1 MIDRMNK
8 KHYLTLLCVLALT
21 LAVAIPTLVHPTSAF
36 TFDGEAYAIRGGT
49 IVTVTGAT
57 IPKGTVVIRNGLI
70 EAVGAEIPIPG
81 DARVIDASGMT
92 VYPGLFDSY
101 SSYGVKPAPT
111 PASRGTDDDPVQ
123 ALMARM
129 AAPQSTVGLLP
140 EVTVLDQFQITEN
153 TFDQQRAA
161 GITTALTAP
170 RIGVIQ
176 GQSALINLGTEA
188 AEKLILKAP
197 YSLNVGFTAVRGGY
211 PGSLMGVFSFLR
223 QSLLDAQ
230 HYREEWARYSKSP
243 RGAQRPEVNK
253 SLAALQPVINGELP
267 VIFNASSVREIQRA
281 IGLAEEFKL
290 KYMIAGA
297 TQSYQIA
304 DYLKSKNATV
314 LLSLSYP
321 QRQQGLDDPER
332 ETLRALRE
340 RADAPKAAAALHKAG
355 VRFAFNSGTLVR
367 PQDYIINAARAV
379 EAGLPKDEAV
389 KAMTIY
395 PAQIFGL
402 SEQLGSIEKGKIANL
417 VIATGDIFNRETR
430 VRNVFVDGKLLEIK
444 PPEPQR
450 PAGTFAGGGRRGERA
465 AATAPDAASNAAAS
479 NAASDGASGAAG
491 GATGERSRDTSD
503 AKRPEEATAPI
514 QAQQP
519 RQPAPDEI
527 LIRNATI
534 MTASHGTIENGSI
547 LIRGGKIAAVGK
559 DVKAPANAMVI
570 DATGKYV
577 TPGFVDSHSHTALD
591 DVNEGSLSVTAMVRM
606 RDVVNNTEINIYR
619 QLAGGMTTIHQ
630 LHGSA
635 NSIGGQNSIIKLK
648 WGRPVE
654 EMWVSDAPRTI
665 KFALGE
671 NPKRSNTN
679 LPQGAPRRF
688 PATRMGVEET
698 IREAFIEGR
707 EYIKK
712 WEGYEAAKAR
722 GENPLPPRRD
732 LKLEAITDVLKGKID
747 IHAHCYRADEIVMLL
762 RLSEE
767 FGIKLRTLQHVLE
780 GYKVAPEIAR
790 HGASASILP
799 DWWAYKMEAYD
810 AIPFNAAIMTRRGV
824 VVSIHSDSNEH
835 ARRFYQEA
843 AKMMKYGDLTEEE
856 ALRLV
861 TLNPAIQIRMDHR
874 IGSIDVGKDAD
885 LVIFNAHPFSIYSRP
900 EMTMIEGE
908 VFFDRNEDL
917 KRRDLLVKEK
927 RELIDRERRTPQQ
940 LQPTQAGASIPTLGP
955 DEDDDPHK
963 R

>member
-1 MIDRMNK
+1 MLNK
-8 KHYLTLLCVLALT
+8 KYHPTLICVLTLLLA
-21 LAVAIPTLVHPTSAF
+21 ASIYLVRSTSARS
-36 TFDGEAYAIRGGT
+36 FDGEAYAIRGGT

-57 IPKGTVVIRNGLI
+57 IPKGSIVIRNGLI
-70 EAVGAEIPIPG
+70 EAVGAEISIPG

-92 VYPGLFDSY
+92 VYPGLIDSY
-101 SSYGVKPAPT
+101 TSYGIKPAPT
-111 PASRGTDDDPVQ
+111 PASRATGGDPTQ
-123 ALMARM
+123 EFIARM
-129 AAPQSTVGLLP
+129 TAPPSTVGLLP
-140 EVTVLDQFQITEN
+140 EVTVVDQFQIAES
-153 TFDQQRAA
+153 TFDPQRAA

-170 RIGVIQ
+170 RAGVFQ
-176 GQSALINLGTEA
+176 GQSALINLGA
-188 AEKLILKAP
+188 DSAEKLILKAP
-197 YSLNVGFTAVRGGY
+197 YSLNVGFAGARGGY
-211 PGSLMGVFSFLR
+211 PGSVMGVFSFLR

-230 HYREEWARYSKSP
+230 HYRDEWARYSKSP

-253 SLAALQPVINGELP
+253 SLAALQPVINGEMP

-290 KYMIAGA
+290 KYLIAGA

-304 DYLKSKNATV
+304 DYLKAKNVTV
-314 LLSLSYP
+314 LLSLSFP
-321 QRQQGLDDPER
+321 QRQPGQDDPER
-332 ETLRALRE
+332 ETLQALRE
-340 RADAPKAAAALHKAG
+340 RADAPRAAAALFKAG
-355 VRFAFNSGTLVR
+355 VRFAFNSGTLAR
-367 PQDYIINAARAV
+367 PQDYVANAARAID
-379 EAGLPKDEAV
+379 AGLPKEEAI

-402 SEQLGSIEKGKIANL
+402 SEQLGSLEKGKIANVL
-417 VIATGDIFNRETR
+417 IATGDIFNKETK
-430 VRNVFVDGKLLEIK
+430 VKNVFVDGKLLDLK
-444 PPEPQR
+444 PPEAQR
-450 PAGTFAGGGRRGERA
+450 PAGPFAGGGRRGERSNSPVA
-465 AATAPDAASNAAAS
+465 SAPPATDTATG
-479 NAASDGASGAAG
+479 AASDASAAAG
-491 GATGERSRDTSD
+491 
-503 AKRPEEATAPI
+503 PI
-514 QAQQP
+514 PPVVRAEQTP
-519 RQPAPDEI
+519 KPAPDEI

-547 LIRGGKIAAVGK
+547 LIKGGKIAAVGK
-559 DVKAPANAMVI
+559 DVKGSPSATVI

-577 TPGFVDSHSHTALD
+577 TPGFVDAHSHTALD
-591 DVNEGSLSVTAMVRM
+591 DINEGSLSVTAMVRM
-606 RDVVNNTEINIYR
+606 RDVVNPTDINIYR

-654 EMWVSDAPRTI
+654 EMYVSDAPRTI

-679 LPQGAPRRF
+679 LPQGATRRF

-698 IREAFIEGR
+698 IRDAFTQGR

-712 WEGYEAAKAR
+712 WDDYEAAKAR

-732 LKLEAITDVLKGKID
+732 LKLEAIADVLKGKID
-747 IHAHCYRADEIVMLL
+747 IHSHCYRVDEIVMLM
-762 RLSEE
+762 RLTEE
-767 FGIKLRTLQHVLE
+767 FGIKIRTLQHTLE

-810 AIPFNAAIMTRRGV
+810 AIPFNAAIMTRHGI

-843 AKMMKYGDLTEEE
+843 GKMMKYGDLTEEE

-861 TLNPAIQIRMDHR
+861 TLNPAIQIRLDHR

-885 LVIFNAHPFSIYSRP
+885 LVIFNGHPFSVYSRP
-900 EMTMIEGE
+900 ELTLIEG
-908 VFFDRNEDL
+908 VVYFDRNDDL
-917 KRRDLLVKEK
+917 KHRDLLVKEK
-927 RELIDRERRTPQQ
+927 RELIDRERRTPLQ
-940 LQPTQAGASIPTLGP
+940 LQPTQAATGLIQAAGP
-955 DEDDDPHK
+955 DDDNDDEEDPFK
-963 R
+963 

>member
-1 MIDRMNK
+1 MMNK
-8 KHYLTLLCVLALT
+8 KYYLTLFCVLALT
-21 LAVAIPTLVHPTSAF
+21 LAAAFATVVRPTSAI
-36 TFDGEAYAIRGGT
+36 TFDGETYAISGGNV
-49 IVTVTGAT
+49 VTVTGAT

-70 EAVGAEIPIPG
+70 EAVGADIPIPG
-81 DARVIDASGMT
+81 DARVIDATGMT

-101 SSYGVKPAPT
+101 TSYGTKPAPT
-111 PASRGTDDDPVQ
+111 PAARAGGDDPEQ
-123 ALMARM
+123 AMMARM
-129 AAPQSTVGLLP
+129 TAPQSTVGLLP
-140 EVTVLDQFQITEN
+140 EVTVLDQLQITES
-153 TFDQQRAA
+153 TFDQQRSA

-170 RIGVIQ
+170 RAGVFQ
-176 GQSALINLGTEA
+176 GQSALINLGTDA
-188 AEKLILKAP
+188 AEKLILKSP
-197 YSLNVGFTAVRGGY
+197 YSLNVGFTTSRGGY
-211 PGSLMGVFSFLR
+211 PGSLMGVFAFLR

-230 HYREEWARYSKSP
+230 HYRDEWARYSKSP
-243 RGAQRPEVNK
+243 RGAQRPQVNK
-253 SLAALQPVINGELP
+253 SLATLQPVINGEMP

-281 IGLAEEFKL
+281 IGLAEEFNI

-314 LLSLSYP
+314 LLALSYP
-321 QRQQGLDDPER
+321 QRQQNLDNPER
-332 ETLRALRE
+332 ESLRVLRD
-340 RADAPKAAAALHKAG
+340 RADAPKAAAALHRAG
-355 VRFAFNSGTLVR
+355 VRFAFNSGTLAR
-367 PQDYIINAARAV
+367 PHDYIVNAARAV
-379 EAGLPKDEAV
+379 EAGLPKEEAI

-402 SEQLGSIEKGKIANL
+402 SEQLGSIEPGKIANL
-417 VIATGDIFNRETR
+417 LIATGDIFNRETK
-430 VRNVFVDGKLLEIK
+430 VRNILIDGKLLDIK

-450 PAGTFAGGGRRGERA
+450 PAGTLAGGGRRGERA
-465 AATAPDAASNAAAS
+465 AVPAPDSASNS
-479 NAASDGASGAAG
+479 TPGATREPGERPEAAG
-491 GATGERSRDTSD
+491 
-503 AKRPEEATAPI
+503 API
-514 QAQQP
+514 PARQP
-519 RQPAPDEI
+519 RQPSPAEI

-547 LIRGGKIAAVGK
+547 LIRDGKIAAVGK
-559 DVKAPANAMVI
+559 DVNAPANATVI

-591 DVNEGSLSVTAMVRM
+591 DINEGSLSVTAMVRM
-606 RDVVNNTEINIYR
+606 RDVINDTEINIYR

-648 WGRPVE
+648 WGKPGE
-654 EMWVSDAPRTI
+654 EMKVAEAPRTI

-671 NPKRSNTN
+671 NPKRSNSN
-679 LPQGAPRRF
+679 APQGAPRRF

-698 IREAFIEGR
+698 IREAFTEGR

-712 WEGYEAAKAR
+712 WEDYEAAKAR
-722 GENPLPPRRD
+722 GGNPLPPRRD
-732 LKLEAITDVLKGKID
+732 LKLEAIADVLKGKVD

-762 RLSEE
+762 RLCEE

-780 GYKVAPEIAR
+780 GYKVAPEIAG

-810 AIPFNAAIMTRRGV
+810 AIPFNAAIMTRHGI

-861 TLNPAIQIRMDHR
+861 TLNPAMQIRLDHR

-885 LVIFNAHPFSIYSRP
+885 LVIFNGHPFSIYSRP
-900 EMTMIEGE
+900 EMTMVEGE
-908 VFFDRNEDL
+908 IYFDRNEDL
-917 KRRDLLVKEK
+917 KDRDLLVKEK
-927 RELIDRERRTPQQ
+927 RELIERERRSPQQ
-940 LQPTQAGASIPTLGP
+940 LQPTQAGSAVIPTLGP
-955 DEDDDPHK
+955 EEDDPHPH
-963 R
+963 RR

>member
-1 MIDRMNK
+1 MIDRINK
-8 KHYLTLLCVLALT
+8 KHYLTLFCVLSLS
-21 LAVAIPTLVHPTSAF
+21 LAASISTIVRSTSAH

-70 EAVGAEIPIPG
+70 EAVGAEVPIPG
-81 DARVIDASGMT
+81 DARVIDATGMT

-101 SSYGVKPAPT
+101 TSYGTRPAPT
-111 PASRGTDDDPVQ
+111 PAPRRTDDDPVQ
-123 ALMARM
+123 AMMARM

-140 EVTVLDQFQITEN
+140 EVTVLDQLQITET

-170 RIGVIQ
+170 RAGVIQ
-176 GQSALINLGTEA
+176 GQSALINLGPDA

-197 YSLNVGFTAVRGGY
+197 YSLNVGFTTARGGY
-211 PGSLMGVFSFLR
+211 PGSLMGVFAFLR

-230 HYREEWARYSKSP
+230 HYRDEWARYGKSP
-243 RGAQRPEVNK
+243 RGAQRPQVNQ
-253 SLAALQPVINGELP
+253 SLAALQPVISGEMP

-297 TQSYQIA
+297 TQSYQIV

-332 ETLRALRE
+332 ETLRALRD

-379 EAGLPKDEAV
+379 EAGLPKEEAIR
-389 KAMTIY
+389 AMTIY

-417 VIATGDIFNRETR
+417 VITTGDIFNRDTK
-430 VRNVFVDGKLLEIK
+430 VRNVFIDGKLLDIK

-450 PAGTFAGGGRRGERA
+450 PAGTFAGGGRRGERPG
-465 AATAPDAASNAAAS
+465 APGPDTASNR
-479 NAASDGASGAAG
+479 ASDTAG
-491 GATGERSRDTSD
+491 GAT
-503 AKRPEEATAPI
+503 EATGVTGATGTTGATGATETNLKSNISNLRSPN
-514 QAQQP
+514 
-519 RQPAPDEI
+519 EI

-559 DVKAPANAMVI
+559 DVKAPASATVI

-619 QLAGGMTTIHQ
+619 QLAGGTTTIHQ

-654 EMWVSDAPRTI
+654 EMWVSEAPRTI

-679 LPQGAPRRF
+679 LPQGVPRRF

-698 IREAFIEGR
+698 IREAFTQGR

-732 LKLEAITDVLKGKID
+732 LKLEAIADVLKGKID
-747 IHAHCYRADEIVMLL
+747 IHSHCYRADEIVMLL
-762 RLSEE
+762 QLCEE
-767 FGIKLRTLQHVLE
+767 FGIKVRTLQHVLE

-810 AIPFNAAIMTRRGV
+810 AIPFNAAIMTRHGV

-861 TLNPAIQIRMDHR
+861 TLNPAIQIRLDHR

-885 LVIFNAHPFSIYSRP
+885 MVIFNGHPFSIYSRP

-908 VFFDRNEDL
+908 VYFDRNEDL
-917 KRRDLLVKEK
+917 KRRDLLVREK
-927 RELIDRERRTPQQ
+927 RELIDRERRAPQQ
-940 LQPTQAGASIPTLGP
+940 VQPTQAGAAIPTLGP
-955 DEDDDPHK
+955 DEDEDPHEQKSKGK